1 MLRGLKWSPKH
12 VSGASGE
19 TSSKAVVVMLEQP
32 GFGRR
37 LRQLR
42 LQQGKTQ
49 AELTG
54 PGMSA
59 AYLSRLE
66 SGARFP
72 TQRAVDY
79 LAERLGIP
87 VEIFAERTEDDLVDV
102 VATLASRSDGERDAE
117 TRDLLVDAL
126 ARATDVDPTTRWQ
139 ALALL
144 AQLHASRG
152 EFPEECEVLDTLDV
166 LSEELARPALQVY
179 TRQRV
184 ARCARNRGD
193 VELARRAVREALE
206 LGERHRVRVPAADL
220 LRSRLLLVSAE
231 TELGNV
237 AEATRIVLDILDALP
252 AERGALTAEAYW
264 TAATVSTRQGDS
276 EEARRYLDKAIDALD
291 SREDITLWM
300 RLRLGAASLCL
311 QSLPPRLERA
321 QALLTAVEPVL
332 DFAGPPRHRQEFLF
346 LQAQLAFQSG
356 DSDRAAAFVAEAEEG
371 LQLLTYRDRIRFRT
385 LQEMLAARAGDLHA
399 VARLN
404 ELATEVQRTQMLELA
419 AEVWRAAAECAVE
432 TLSPTA

>member
-1 MLRGLKWSPKH
+1 M
-12 VSGASGE
+12 
-19 TSSKAVVVMLEQP
+19 
-32 GFGRR
+32 
-37 LRQLR
+37 RQLR

-79 LAERLGIP
+79 LADRLGIP
-87 VEIFAERTEDDLVDV
+87 VESFAEPTEDDLLDV
-102 VATLASRSDGERDAE
+102 VATLASRPDSERDAE
-117 TRDLLVDAL
+117 MRDLLAGAL
-126 ARATDVDPTTRWQ
+126 ERATDADPSTRWQ

-144 AQLHASRG
+144 AQVHASLG
-152 EFPEECEVLDTLDV
+152 EFTEEWDV
-166 LSEELARPALQVY
+166 LAELSKISDELARPALHVY
-179 TRQRV
+179 TKQRV

-193 VELARRAVREALE
+193 MGLARQAVREALE
-206 LGERHRVRVPAADL
+206 LGEHHRVRIPVADL

-237 AEATRIVLDILDALP
+237 AEAMRLSLDILAALP
-252 AERGALTAEAYW
+252 SERGALTAEAYW

-276 EEARRYLDKAIDALD
+276 EGARRYLDKAIDALD

-311 QSLPPRLERA
+311 QSTPPRLDQA
-321 QALLTAVEPVL
+321 QALLAAVEPVL

-346 LQAQLAFQSG
+346 LRAQLAFRRG
-356 DSDRAAAFVAEAEEG
+356 DSNRAAELVAEAEQG
-371 LQLLTYRDRIRFRT
+371 LQLFTYRDRIRFRI
-385 LQEMLAARAGDLHA
+385 LQEMLAARSGDTRA
-399 VARLN
+399 VARLQ
-404 ELATEVQRTQMLELA
+404 ELATEVQSTQMPELA
-419 AEVWRAAAECAVE
+419 AEVWRTVAECAVG
-432 TLSPTA
+432 TVSPPS

>member
-1 MLRGLKWSPKH
+1 
-12 VSGASGE
+12 
-19 TSSKAVVVMLEQP
+19 MLEQP

-126 ARATDVDPTTRWQ
+126 ARATEVDPTTRWQ

-166 LSEELARPALQVY
+166 LS
-179 TRQRV
+179 
-184 ARCARNRGD
+184 G
-193 VELARRAVREALE
+193 
-206 LGERHRVRVPAADL
+206 
-220 LRSRLLLVSAE
+220 
-231 TELGNV
+231 
-237 AEATRIVLDILDALP
+237 
-252 AERGALTAEAYW
+252 
-264 TAATVSTRQGDS
+264 
-276 EEARRYLDKAIDALD
+276 
-291 SREDITLWM
+291 
-300 RLRLGAASLCL
+300 
-311 QSLPPRLERA
+311 
-321 QALLTAVEPVL
+321 
-332 DFAGPPRHRQEFLF
+332 
-346 LQAQLAFQSG
+346 
-356 DSDRAAAFVAEAEEG
+356 
-371 LQLLTYRDRIRFRT
+371 
-385 LQEMLAARAGDLHA
+385 
-399 VARLN
+399 
-404 ELATEVQRTQMLELA
+404 
-419 AEVWRAAAECAVE
+419 
-432 TLSPTA
+432 

>member
-1 MLRGLKWSPKH
+1 M
-12 VSGASGE
+12 
-19 TSSKAVVVMLEQP
+19 
-32 GFGRR
+32 
-37 LRQLR
+37 RQLR

-79 LAERLGIP
+79 LAERLGVP
-87 VEIFAERTEDDLVDV
+87 AEIFAESTEDDLSDV
-102 VATLASRSDGERDAE
+102 VATLASRPDSERDAE
-117 TRDLLVDAL
+117 MRDLLADAL
-126 ARATDVDPTTRWQ
+126 ARATDVDPATRWQ

-144 AQLHASRG
+144 AQLHASLG
-152 EFPEECEVLDTLDV
+152 EFPEECDVLDSLNV
-166 LSEELARPALQVY
+166 LSMELARPALQVY
-179 TRQRV
+179 TKQRV

-193 VELARRAVREALE
+193 MELARRAVREALE
-206 LGERHRVRVPAADL
+206 LGDRHRVRVPAADL

-237 AEATRIVLDILDALP
+237 AEAMRLSLDVLDALP
-252 AERGALTAEAYW
+252 SERGALTAEAYW

-276 EEARRYLDKAIDALD
+276 EGARRYLDKAIDALN

-311 QSLPPRLERA
+311 QSLPPRLNQA

-346 LQAQLAFQSG
+346 LRAQLAFQGG
-356 DSDRAAAFVAEAEEG
+356 DSSRASELVAEAEEG
-371 LQLLTYRDRIRFRT
+371 LQLFTYRDRIRFRT
-385 LQEMLAARAGDLHA
+385 LQELLAARAGDMRA

-404 ELATEVQRTQMLELA
+404 ELATEVQRTQMPELA

-432 TLSPTA
+432 TLTPTA

>member
-1 MLRGLKWSPKH
+1 
-12 VSGASGE
+12 
-19 TSSKAVVVMLEQP
+19 MLEQP

-87 VEIFAERTEDDLVDV
+87 LESFAERTEDELSDV
-102 VATLASRSDGERDAE
+102 VATLASRPDSERDAE
-117 TRDLLVDAL
+117 MRDLLAETLDRAKGADAS
-126 ARATDVDPTTRWQ
+126 TRWQ

-144 AQLHASRG
+144 AQLHALLG
-152 EFPEECEVLDTLDV
+152 EFPEEFKVLGELSALSDELD
-166 LSEELARPALQVY
+166 RPALQVY
-179 TRQRV
+179 TKQRV

-193 VELARRAVREALE
+193 MELARRAVREALR
-206 LGERHRVRVPAADL
+206 LGEHHRVRLPAADL

-231 TELGNV
+231 AEVGNV
-237 AEATRIVLDILDALP
+237 AEAMRISLDVLSALP
-252 AERGALTAEAYW
+252 SERGALAAEAYW
-264 TAATVSTRQGDS
+264 TAATVSTRQGND
-276 EEARRYLDKAIDALD
+276 EGARQYLDKAIACLD
-291 SREDITLWM
+291 SRDDITLWM

-311 QSLPPRLERA
+311 QGLPPRLDEA
-321 QALLTAVEPVL
+321 QGLLSAVEPVL

-346 LQAQLAFQSG
+346 LRAQLAFQLG
-356 DSDRAAAFVAEAEEG
+356 DSDRAAALVAEAEQG
-371 LQLLTYRDRIRFRT
+371 LQLFTYRDRVRFRI
-385 LQEMLAARAGDLHA
+385 LQEKLSVRPGDMGAVTRLKELAA
-399 VARLN
+399 
-404 ELATEVQRTQMLELA
+404 EVQNTRMPELA
-419 AEVWRAAAECAVE
+419 AEVWRAAAECVV
-432 TLSPTA
+432 SPVVSGTP

>member
-1 MLRGLKWSPKH
+1 
-12 VSGASGE
+12 
-19 TSSKAVVVMLEQP
+19 MLEQP

-79 LAERLGIP
+79 LADRLGIP
-87 VEIFAERTEDDLVDV
+87 VESFAEPTEDDLLDV
-102 VATLASRSDGERDAE
+102 VATLASRPDSERDAE
-117 TRDLLVDAL
+117 MRDLLAGAL
-126 ARATDVDPTTRWQ
+126 ERATDADPSTRWQ

-144 AQLHASRG
+144 AQVHASLG
-152 EFPEECEVLDTLDV
+152 EFTEEWDV
-166 LSEELARPALQVY
+166 LAELSKISDELARPALHVY
-179 TRQRV
+179 TKQRV

-193 VELARRAVREALE
+193 MGLARQAVREALE
-206 LGERHRVRVPAADL
+206 LGEHHRVRIPVTDL

-237 AEATRIVLDILDALP
+237 AEAMRLSLDVLAALP
-252 AERGALTAEAYW
+252 SERGALTAEAYW
-264 TAATVSTRQGDS
+264 TAATVSTRQGDA
-276 EEARRYLDKAIDALD
+276 EGARRYLDKAIDALD

-311 QSLPPRLERA
+311 QSTPPRLDQA
-321 QALLTAVEPVL
+321 QALLAAVEPVL

-346 LQAQLAFQSG
+346 LRAQLAFRRG
-356 DSDRAAAFVAEAEEG
+356 DSNRAAELVAEAEHG
-371 LQLLTYRDRIRFRT
+371 LQLFTYRDRIRFRI
-385 LQEMLAARAGDLHA
+385 LQEMLAARSGDTRA
-399 VARLN
+399 VARLQ
-404 ELATEVQRTQMLELA
+404 ELATEVQSTQMPELA
-419 AEVWRAAAECAVE
+419 AEVWRTVAECAVG
-432 TLSPTA
+432 TVSPPS